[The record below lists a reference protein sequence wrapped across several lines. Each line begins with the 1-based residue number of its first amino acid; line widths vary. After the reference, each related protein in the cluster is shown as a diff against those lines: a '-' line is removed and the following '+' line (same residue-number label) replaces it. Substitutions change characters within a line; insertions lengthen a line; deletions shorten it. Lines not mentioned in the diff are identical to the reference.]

1 MAPQGQVVGYV
12 RVSSSD
18 QNAARQLAAIGEV
31 DRIFEDQVSGGSRTD
46 RTGLEACLNYVRAGD
61 TVRVA
66 SMDRLARSLT
76 DLQQIV
82 DEALGK
88 GATVEFVREGQ
99 AYAAGRDDSMGR
111 LLLQLLG
118 AFAEFER
125 SLIKERQAEGIRL
138 AKEAGKY
145 AGRRP
150 SLSVEQVAAARE
162 RIEQGVPKTRVA
174 AELGVD
180 RSTLYRALGHS
191 AELSADGR

>member
-1 MAPQGQVVGYV
+1 MAPQGHVVGYV

-31 DRIFEDQVSGGSRTD
+31 DRIFEDQVSGGSRAD
-46 RTGLEACLNYVRAGD
+46 RTGLEACLSYVRAGD
-61 TVRVA
+61 TLRVA

-99 AYAAGRDDSMGR
+99 TYAAGRDDSMGR

-138 AKEAGKY
+138 AKEAGRY
-145 AGRRP
+145 VGRRP
-150 SLSVEQVAAARE
+150 SLNAEQIEVARE
-162 RIEQGVPKTRVA
+162 RIHQGVPKTRVA

-180 RSTLYRALGHS
+180 RSTLYRAL
-191 AELSADGR
+191 A

>member
-1 MAPQGQVVGYV
+1 V
-12 RVSSSD
+12 RVSSTD

-31 DRIFEDQVSGGSRTD
+31 DRIFEDQVSGASRVD

-61 TVRVA
+61 TLRVA

-82 DEALGK
+82 DEVLDK

-99 AYAAGRDDSMGR
+99 TYSTGQGDSMGR

-138 AKEAGKY
+138 AKAAGRY

-150 SLSVEQVAAARE
+150 SLTAEQVTDARE
-162 RIEQGVPKTRVA
+162 QVKQGVPKTRIA
-174 AELGVD
+174 ASLGVD
-180 RSTLYRALGHS
+180 RSTLYRALA
-191 AELSADGR
+191 AE

>member
-1 MAPQGQVVGYV
+1 
-12 RVSSSD
+12 
-18 QNAARQLAAIGEV
+18 
-31 DRIFEDQVSGGSRTD
+31 
-46 RTGLEACLNYVRAGD
+46 
-61 TVRVA
+61 
-66 SMDRLARSLT
+66 
-76 DLQQIV
+76 
-82 DEALGK
+82 
-88 GATVEFVREGQ
+88 
-99 AYAAGRDDSMGR
+99 MGR